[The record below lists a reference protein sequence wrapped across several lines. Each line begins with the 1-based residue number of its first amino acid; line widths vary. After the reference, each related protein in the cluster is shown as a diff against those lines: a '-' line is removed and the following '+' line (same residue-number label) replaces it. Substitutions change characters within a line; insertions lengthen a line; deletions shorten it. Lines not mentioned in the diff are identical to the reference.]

1 MFHSFSASFRE
12 AFNKDGRERAQYV
25 GGFPHIV
32 YHCNYSAVVGMYGD
46 CSHSTLIILK

>member
-12 AFNKDGRERAQYV
+12 AFKKDGWERAQYV
-25 GGFPHIV
+25 GFPHIV
-32 YHCNYSAVVGMYGD
+32 CNYNAVFGMYGD